1 MTIEETEVINNAQED
16 FEEFINAIIKDKK
29 YFYWTLEYFERMEY
43 ISFRHYTLTA
53 LQKEQI
59 NEVAKDLF
67 LDKSVVFVVKNSSI
81 RNELSIKNITKIT
94 KAQKPVEFILE
105 YTLYKILFSIVEEF
119 ELDING
125 ESDEKLKKTY
135 IVELKKWQ
143 EILKLQKNNFI
154 FTCLKYYIEE
164 DELFSSVGF
173 NKFGSFNT
181 HRDFLF
187 DFKDEINN
195 SPALKYRINNLWLNK
210 NFEHNMDF
218 LFHFSDNDD
227 KEELRFALETLGKS
241 NSDKNKL
248 YYRGQAYSN
257 WFLNPSIA
265 RTKKLLSNENDLFH
279 KILALKPN
287 DFKNDK
293 TDYERLIT
301 MQHYGLP
308 TRLLDVTRNPLIALY
323 FACSNLE
330 RKMEDGLVY
339 IFEENKKNVFLNPDD
354 PRVENLTNIV
364 KSELNM
370 ITIEKKEYLNDN
382 HFIRGIAKNKRID
395 NQSGDFIFVGIDKED
410 SDPKKHLKAN
420 KNVEELVSKYL
431 ILDYDVKKLLLD
443 DLEVMNIHAGS
454 VYPELNGMTNYLL
467 HKYKD

>member
-43 ISFRHYTLTA
+43 ISFMHYTLTSS
-53 LQKEQI
+53 QKEQI
-59 NEVAKDLF
+59 NEVSKDLF
-67 LDKSVVFVVKNSSI
+67 LDNSVVFSVKNSSI
-81 RNELSIKNITKIT
+81 RNELSIRNITKIT

-105 YTLYKILFSIVEEF
+105 YTLFKILSSIVEEL
-119 ELDING
+119 ELDMNG
-125 ESDEKLKKTY
+125 ESDEELKKTY
-135 IVELKKWQ
+135 NIQLKKWQ
-143 EILKLQKNNFI
+143 EILKLQKSNFI
-154 FTCLKYYIEE
+154 FTCLKYFIEE
-164 DELFSSVGF
+164 DEPIYFEGF
-173 NKFGSFNT
+173 NKFGTFGT
-181 HRDFLF
+181 HKDFLF
-187 DFKDEINN
+187 DFKDKINE
-195 SPALKYRINNLWLNK
+195 ALEYRISNLWLNK
-210 NFEHNMDF
+210 KFEHNMDF

-241 NSDKNKL
+241 NAEKNKL

-257 WFLNPSIA
+257 WLLNPSIA

-354 PRVENLTNIV
+354 LKVKDLTNIV
-364 KSELNM
+364 KTELSNIVTSE
-370 ITIEKKEYLNDN
+370 KEYLNDN

-395 NQSGDFIFVGIDKED
+395 NQSGDFIFVGIDKKD

-431 ILDYDVKKLLLD
+431 ILDYDVKKLILD